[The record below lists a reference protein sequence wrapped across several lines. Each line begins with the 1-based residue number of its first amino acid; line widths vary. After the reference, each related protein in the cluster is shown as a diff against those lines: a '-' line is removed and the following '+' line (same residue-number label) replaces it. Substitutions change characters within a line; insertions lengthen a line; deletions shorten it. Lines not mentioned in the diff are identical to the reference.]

1 MTLTIDHVTIAGPNL
16 DAMLLAFKGIGLT
29 PEYGGPHAGRPTHM
43 ALIGFDDGA
52 YIELIST
59 VAPGEASGWW
69 DAAIRENG
77 GPCAWAVGTHEIA
90 AEAARIAG
98 LGVPVRGPTAMGRER
113 PDGTRIA
120 WELAFVGADEPGAL
134 LPFLI
139 QDTTPRELRVRPSA
153 SMAGSELRGVGG
165 VVLGVEQIAPAVEVF
180 QRVYGWPAPE
190 MREDD
195 AFGAAL
201 AHFAGTP
208 VTLAA
213 PRGDGDAWLAERVA
227 RFGAAPCA
235 FVLASGDM
243 EASRGR
249 FGSALGAAG
258 QWFDATV
265 VAWLAP
271 ERLGGARLG
280 VMG

>member
-1 MTLTIDHVTIAGPNL
+1 MTLTIDHVTIAGPDL
-16 DAMLLAFKGIGLT
+16 DAMRRAFSEVGLT

-43 ALIGFDDGA
+43 ALIGFDDGS

-59 VAPGEASGWW
+59 VAPGVASGWW
-69 DAAIRENG
+69 DAAIRESG
-77 GPCAWAVGTHEIA
+77 GPCAWAVGTYEIA
-90 AEAARIAG
+90 AEAARIAA

-113 PDGTRIA
+113 PDGTHIA
-120 WELAFVGADEPGAL
+120 WELAFIGADEPGAL

-153 SMAGSELRGVGG
+153 SVAGSELRGVGG
-165 VVLGVEQIAPAVEVF
+165 VVLGVEQIAPAVELF
-180 QRVYGWPAPE
+180 QRVYGWAAPE

-195 AFGAAL
+195 GFGAAL

-213 PRGDGDAWLAERVA
+213 PRGAGDTWLAERVA
-227 RFGAAPCA
+227 RFGASPCA
-235 FVLASGDM
+235 FLLASADLG
-243 EASRGR
+243 ASRRR
-249 FGSALGAAG
+249 FGAALGEAEP
-258 QWFDATV
+258 WFDAAS

-271 ERLGGARLG
+271 ERLGGTRLD